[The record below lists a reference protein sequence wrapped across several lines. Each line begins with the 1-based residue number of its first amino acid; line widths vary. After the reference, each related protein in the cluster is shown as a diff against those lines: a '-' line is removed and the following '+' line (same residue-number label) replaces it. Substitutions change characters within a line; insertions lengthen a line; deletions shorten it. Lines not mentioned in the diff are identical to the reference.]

1 MKKERIYSLDAL
13 KGVACL
19 IIAFLWHYQNVQPA
33 GLGEPLQQ
41 YFGFFYR
48 YGKYFVELFFM
59 ISGFTMAYCYKEKI
73 DDGLSFYD
81 YLVKRIKHLYP
92 LFYLTLLYM
101 AVMQMAYYQLAGK
114 FFVYKVSVWHF
125 ILNVFCVQT
134 GWFNTD
140 QSFNGP
146 AWCISVEIFLYILF
160 YITTYF
166 SKRDNNKYILL
177 TITSVFIG
185 GAIIYGGLNY
195 PIINSP
201 MARGV
206 AAFFVGVLLNEFE
219 TKWEDESK
227 AKIADRISIILM
239 GIGLILIVSPLNIER
254 LFENDVS
261 FQLSLIIV
269 FFPMLIVSAINC
281 VWLRRFLEIKPLK
294 IIGTV
299 SLEVY
304 LLHTP
309 VQITIKTI
317 DKLLGLHIDYLNI
330 YMWIGYITITML
342 IVMVV
347 KHFSGRLNKR
357 NYFRDTLVAT
367 IFFCVI
373 LVAIRLSGVY
383 LSPIVDNNLVYTDNS
398 KGVVILEGNE
408 LWEDFKVKDTSILE
422 KIQFYT
428 ITWNESFDD
437 NQFVT
442 VSIVNCE
449 TDEKLYESEVRL
461 NTCKDASV
469 YEIDLSEQ
477 VIMPS
482 GNYRIVFTSDTN
494 ESQNPLAL
502 MENYDS
508 NGNSEGLAIK
518 VYARKKLVN

>member
-13 KGVACL
+13 KGLACL
-19 IIAFLWHYQNVQPA
+19 IIAFLWHYQNMQPL

-59 ISGFTMAYCYKEKI
+59 ISGFTMAYCYKKKI
-73 DDGLSFYD
+73 DDGLTFYD
-81 YLVKRIKHLYP
+81 YIVKRIKHLYP

-101 AVMQMAYYQLAGK
+101 TIMQMVYYQLAGK
-114 FFVYKVSVWHF
+114 YYVYKVSAWHF
-125 ILNVFCVQT
+125 ILNVLCVQT
-134 GWFNTD
+134 GWFNID

-160 YITTYF
+160 YAVTYC
-166 SKRDNNKYILL
+166 SKKDNNKYILL
-177 TITSVFIG
+177 CVAAVFIG
-185 GAIIYGGLNY
+185 GAILYGGMNY

-219 TKWEDESK
+219 TKWENESK

-239 GIGLILIVSPLNIER
+239 GIGLILIVSPFNIEQ

-269 FFPMLIVSAINC
+269 FFPMVIVSAINC

-317 DKLLGLHIDYLNI
+317 DKLLGLHIDYLKI

-342 IVMVV
+342 VVMVV
-347 KHFSGRLNKR
+347 KHFSDQLNERK
-357 NYFRDTLVAT
+357 YFRETLVAT
-367 IFFCVI
+367 IICCV
-373 LVAIRLSGVY
+373 LFVAIKASGVN
-383 LSPIVDNNLVYTDNS
+383 LSPIVDNNLVYTENS
-398 KGVVILEGNE
+398 SGAVLIEGNS
-408 LWEDFKVKDTSILE
+408 LSEDFEVSATSSLE

-428 ITWNESFDD
+428 ITWNKSFDD
-437 NQFVT
+437 NQILNVC
-442 VSIVNCE
+442 IVNSE

-461 NTCKDASV
+461 NSCKDASV

-482 GNYRIVFTSDTN
+482 GNYRIVFTSDTT
-494 ESQNPLAL
+494 ERQNPLAL
-502 MENYDS
+502 MENHDS
-508 NGNSEGLAIK
+508 DGSNEGLAIK
-518 VYARKKLVN
+518 VFARKCLAK